1 MNTTNGKTLIILY
14 EMGHIDI
21 VLAYFGAEKIKC
33 GHGPILIPVDYG
45 IELELRDRGIP
56 FYSMVDYSARS
67 SLKERTLLVS
77 GIIQQMYTDAEFNFF
92 EHNGIHLGKIIGYSF
107 GEYLLRILYH
117 LDIFEFILGQFKN
130 AETVY
135 MPESLMKLP
144 STVGQL
150 ATFEVRAGLDTMAFL
165 ARKRGVSLHIISCT
179 PNVVIRGGLRRSTQS
194 FTRGVFI
201 RLIKALNGITLL
213 FRKRT
218 AMKIFVSDYWWHID
232 SFITKMNGVEIT
244 MMERKEIQNARDY
257 LWKYKIRFNHPRDYS
272 TIFIRHR
279 AEKKRQF
286 YEQMWQKFD
295 GHPRFSKQFIWYG
308 INFWEVVRPA
318 YEHLVTSF
326 SRDTVEA
333 IEATERIFKRQGID
347 AVILRAS
354 QSGQIHFSVLGLV
367 AHHMGIP
374 AIELQHGLECSE
386 EFSLSVR
393 KNVDVLASYGPLVKR
408 EIEGVNGASLAV
420 LDIGS
425 PRFDQYQNET
435 ISEEAKCKLR
445 KKLNIDS
452 ERPVLLYIAT
462 DIVLGQTHDTYS
474 MLRLFKNIAEAT
486 GCIEGL
492 QVIIKIRPGPATEY
506 FFKRSL
512 KETFV
517 ERCCIAQ
524 YENLHE
530 LISIANVVASSFS
543 TVVLET
549 MISGK
554 PIVLV
559 GIDKNDLM
567 LMESHFLP
575 YEKAY
580 ALRIART
587 EEELV
592 QYARALTSN
601 SAEAV
606 TLVSN
611 ANDFLKKNFS
621 FDGKSAERTATYLE
635 ALRPYPQPHSKT
647 I

>member
-14 EMGHIDI
+14 EIGHIDI
-21 VLAYFGAEKIKC
+21 VLAHFGAEKIKS
-33 GHGPILIPVDYG
+33 GHGPVIVPIDYG
-45 IELELRDRGIP
+45 IELALRDRGIP
-56 FYSMVDYSARS
+56 FHSMMDYSARS
-67 SLKERTLLVS
+67 SLKERGLLVS
-77 GIIQQMYTDAEFNFF
+77 GIMRQMYTDAEFNFF

-107 GEYLLRILYH
+107 GEYVLRVLYH
-117 LDIFEFILGQFKN
+117 LDIFDFILGQFKN
-130 AETVY
+130 IETVY
-135 MPESLMKLP
+135 IPESLMKLP

-150 ATFEVRAGLDTMAFL
+150 AIFEVRVGIDMMAFL
-165 ARKRGVSLHIISCT
+165 AQKKGISLHIIPCT
-179 PNVVIRGGLRRSTQS
+179 PDVILRGGLRRFKQS

-201 RLIKALNGITLL
+201 RLIKIFSSIIAL

-232 SFITKMNGVEIT
+232 SFITKMNDVEVT
-244 MMERKEIQNARDY
+244 MMERKEVQNAREY

-272 TIFIRHR
+272 TIFMRHR

-286 YEQMWQKFD
+286 YEQMWQTLD
-295 GHPRFSKQFIWYG
+295 EHSRFSQQFMWYG

-326 SRDTVEA
+326 SKDTVEA
-333 IEATERIFKRQGID
+333 IEATERIFKKQGIGS
-347 AVILRAS
+347 VILRAS
-354 QSGQIHFSVLGLV
+354 QSGQIHFPILGLV
-367 AHHMGIP
+367 AHKMSIP
-374 AIELQHGLECSE
+374 AIELQHGLECSG
-386 EFSLSVR
+386 EFSLSVY
-393 KNVDVLASYGPLVKR
+393 KNADTLASYGPLIKK
-408 EIEGVNGASLAV
+408 EIEGVHGTNLKV

-425 PRFDQYQNET
+425 PRFDQYRNKT
-435 ISEEAKCKLR
+435 ISEEIKSKLR
-445 KKLNIDS
+445 KKLNIDP

-486 GCIEGL
+486 RCIEGL

-506 FFKRSL
+506 FLKRSL
-512 KETFV
+512 KEAFG

-549 MISGK
+549 MIAEK
-554 PIVLV
+554 PVVLV
-559 GIDKNDLM
+559 GFDKNDLV

-575 YEKAY
+575 YEEAC

-587 EEELV
+587 KEELV
-592 QYARALTSN
+592 QCMRTLVSN
-601 SAEAV
+601 PAEAV
-606 TLVSN
+606 TLVNN
-611 ANDFLKKNFS
+611 ANNFLKKNFS
-621 FDGKSAERTATYLE
+621 FDGKSAERTAVFLE
-635 ALRPYPQPHSKT
+635 ALRD
-647 I
+647 

>member
-14 EMGHIDI
+14 EIGHIDI
-21 VLAYFGAEKIKC
+21 VLAHFGTEKIKS
-33 GHGPILIPVDYG
+33 GHGPIIVPIDYG
-45 IELELRDRGIP
+45 IELALKDRDIP
-56 FYSMVDYSARS
+56 FYSMVSYAARS
-67 SLKERTLLVS
+67 SLKERALLVS
-77 GIIQQMYTDAEFNFF
+77 GMMRQMYTDTDLNFF
-92 EHNGIHLGKIIGYSF
+92 EHNGIHLGKIIGYSL
-107 GEYLLRILYH
+107 GEYLLRVLYH
-117 LDIFEFILGQFKN
+117 LDIFEFILGQFKDIR
-130 AETVY
+130 TVY
-135 MPESLMKLP
+135 MPESVMKLP

-150 ATFEVRAGLDTMAFL
+150 ATFEVRAGIDVMSFL
-165 ARKRGVSLHIISCT
+165 AQKRGVSLHIIPCT
-179 PNVVIRGGLRRSTQS
+179 PDVMFRGGLRSFKQS

-201 RLIKALNGITLL
+201 RLIRVFNGIISI

-232 SFITKMNGVEIT
+232 SFITKMNGVEVT
-244 MMERKEIQNARDY
+244 MMERKEVQNAREY
-257 LWKYKIRFNHPRDYS
+257 LWKHKIRFNHPRDYS
-272 TIFIRHR
+272 TIFMRHR

-295 GHPRFSKQFIWYG
+295 GHPRFSKQFMWYE

-326 SRDTVEA
+326 SKDTVEA
-333 IEATERIFKRQGID
+333 IEATERIFKKQGIG

-354 QSGQIHFSVLGLV
+354 QSGQIHFSILGLV
-367 AHHMGIP
+367 AHKMCIP
-374 AIELQHGLECSE
+374 AIELQHGLECSG
-386 EFSLSVR
+386 EFSLSVY
-393 KNVDVLASYGPLVKR
+393 KNADTLASYGPLIKK
-408 EIEGVNGASLAV
+408 EMEGVHGTRLDV

-425 PRFDQYQNET
+425 PRFDQYRNET
-435 ISEEAKCKLR
+435 ISEEIKSKLR
-445 KKLNIDS
+445 KKLNIDP

-474 MLRLFKNIAEAT
+474 MLHLFKNIAKAT
-486 GCIEGL
+486 RCIEGL

-506 FFKRSL
+506 FLKRSL
-512 KETFV
+512 KEAFG

-530 LISIANVVASSFS
+530 LISITNVVASSFS

-549 MISGK
+549 MIAEK
-554 PIVLV
+554 PVVLV
-559 GIDKNDLM
+559 GFDKNDLI

-575 YEKAY
+575 YEKAC

-587 EEELV
+587 KEDFV
-592 QYARALTSN
+592 QYVRTLTSN

-621 FDGKSAERTATYLE
+621 FDGKSAERAVVFLE
-635 ALRPYPQPHSKT
+635 MLRD
-647 I
+647 